1 MSERF
6 DVRPLIKGLLEGLR
20 KRRSKESDEVADIP
34 TRSVLFGIPAA
45 IFLTMLAFRVEFANS
60 EQLLAGATLLL
71 GALIAAFTQIV
82 SWRERILTRNRE
94 TERIKVRA
102 LNEAGAHVLVS
113 LIMSVIVTASV
124 FVLANL
130 TLRCAELYIHV
141 IAWVLSALSAG
152 SFAYISLSLVIVA
165 NLLWDAFKR
174 EEQDIADENLPQLP
188 PREGP

>member
-6 DVRPLIKGLLEGLR
+6 DVRPLIQGLLSGLR
-20 KRRSKESDEVADIP
+20 KRRVSEGDEVADVR
-34 TRSVLFGIPAA
+34 TRIILFGVPAA
-45 IFLTMLAFRVEFANS
+45 ILVVMVAFRVELAHS
-60 EQLLAGATLLL
+60 DQLLAGATLLS

-94 TERIKVRA
+94 AERVKVRA

-113 LIMSVIVTASV
+113 LIVSVVVIGSV

-130 TLRCAELYIHV
+130 DLNSVELYVHLV
-141 IAWVLSALSAG
+141 AWILSAVSAG
-152 SFAYISLSLVIVA
+152 AFAYIALSLVIVA

-174 EEQDIADENLPQLP
+174 EEQDIADQHLPQYP
-188 PREGP
+188 PHD